1 MERKYKI
8 LVVDDEKIVRESLF
22 NWFEDEGYEVDT
34 AFDAEDAL
42 KKFDKGKYD
51 LILLDMKM
59 PGMSGLDLLGKIKD
73 IDPACIVILITAFA
87 SVSTAIQAL
96 KQGAYDYITKPVDPD
111 ELNHLVKNAL
121 NQKSLKD
128 ENTQLK
134 EKINEMIIPE
144 NLIGESDKMKN
155 IFELINSVAPTDT
168 TVMIR
173 GESGTGKELVA
184 KAIHLNSKRK
194 YFPIVTVNCGALA
207 ESLLES
213 ELFGHEKGAFT
224 GAQFK
229 RKGKFEMANGGT
241 IFLDE
246 IGSVSQKMQVELLRV
261 IETKKFSRVGG
272 NEIIESDF
280 RVIAA
285 TNESLEELVKQ
296 GKFREDLYYRLNVF
310 TIFIPPLRERR
321 EDIKTLAEYFLKKFS
336 KAMNKNF
343 SGISSE
349 AMDFMMNYQWYG
361 NVRELENAIE
371 RAVVVG
377 TPPQITLKDLPFSK
391 QENYEKSRDDASG
404 YSLEDVEKEYIQK
417 VLTQNDWNI
426 TKSAEILGIDRVT
439 LYNKINKFGFK
450 KPGQ

>member
-42 KKFDKGKYD
+42 KKFDRGKYD

-59 PGMSGLDLLGKIKD
+59 PGMSGLDLLTKIKD

-121 NQKSLKD
+121 SQKSLKD

-343 SGISSE
+343 SGISNE

-391 QENYEKSRDDASG
+391 QENYDKSEIDAAG
-404 YSLEDVEKEYIQK
+404 YSLEEVEKEYIQK
-417 VLTQNDWNI
+417 VLEKNDWNI